1 MKTHERDF
9 RPLPGLPFLLL
20 VLGSFLVSVWL
31 LITGIQAAEAG
42 QNAGGG
48 ILGAILLFVFSSFA
62 SGGFFI
68 VEPNG
73 SKVLLLFGSY
83 KGTVKRDGFWWAN
96 PFMTKRALSLRVR
109 TLNAERLKVND
120 LAGNPIEIAAIV
132 VYHVVDTYAASFQVE
147 DYERHVTLQSETALR
162 HLAGSF
168 PYDAKDDEPSLRQN
182 ADQIG
187 DALKSELHDRCQLA
201 GVAIV
206 EARLAHLAYAPEIA
220 GAMLRRQQADAV
232 IAAREKI
239 VDGAVSMVELAL
251 NRIQQ
256 EGVVEL
262 DEERKAQMVSNLM
275 VVLCSEH
282 AAQPVVNTG
291 TLYN

>member
-1 MKTHERDF
+1 MTTHEREF
-9 RPLPGLPFLLL
+9 QPLPGMPFLLL
-20 VLGSFLVSVWL
+20 VLAAFPTAVWIF
-31 LITGIQAAEAG
+31 ITGAQAAEAN
-42 QNAGGG
+42 QGGVLQ
-48 ILGAILLFVFSSFA
+48 IFGAMALFLAA
-62 SGGFFI
+62 SLATGGFFI

-83 KGTVKRDGFWWAN
+83 CGTVKKDGFWWAN
-96 PFMTKRALSLRVR
+96 PFMTKRSLSLRVR
-109 TLNAERLKVND
+109 TLNADRLKVND

-132 VYHVVDTYAASFQVE
+132 VYHVVDTYSASFQVE

-162 HLAGSF
+162 HLAGSY
-168 PYDAKDDEPSLRQN
+168 PYDAKEDEPSLMQN
-182 ADQIG
+182 ADLIG
-187 DALKSELHDRCQLA
+187 DHLKAELHDRCRLA
-201 GVAIV
+201 GVDIV

-239 VDGAVSMVELAL
+239 VDGAVSMVEMAL
-251 NRIQQ
+251 HRIQQ